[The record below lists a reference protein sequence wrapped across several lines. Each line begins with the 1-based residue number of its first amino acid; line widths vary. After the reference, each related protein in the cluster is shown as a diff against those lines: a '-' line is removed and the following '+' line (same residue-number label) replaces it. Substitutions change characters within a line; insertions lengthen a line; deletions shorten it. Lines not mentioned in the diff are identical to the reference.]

1 MEKLDGKT
9 MDLIQQNIDELKKL
23 FPEATTE
30 GKIDFDRLRLLLG
43 DEVETGKERYEFT
56 WPGKSDCIRLAQQQ
70 STGTLRPDKESSKD
84 WDTTQNLYIEGDNLE
99 VLRLLQKAY
108 HRKVKMVYIDPPYN
122 TGNDFIY
129 KDDFMDNIINYLR
142 LTNQTMKANPET
154 SGRYHSDWLNM
165 MYPRLKL
172 ARNLLREDGVIFIS
186 IDDNEVANLKVICD
200 EIFIEDNLL
209 GIIIWDLGTGT
220 TAGHFTRS
228 HEYIL
233 VYAKNKNN
241 LKNFDAIEDS
251 NIRHGALKKISR
263 ANPASDITFPAGIEY
278 EGSSA
283 EYSGEIGG
291 SEKQYILSE
300 KMVFEDGELKYPVTI
315 RAGWGMRNQVLS
327 WLDGKE
333 TFDSK
338 GQKVVK
344 FFFNRQ
350 GILWYEKERG
360 TYNPKTVIS
369 DLANTKNGSKDLANI
384 FGESILDYPKPIELI
399 KYLLILVTND
409 DDIILDFFSGSSTAA
424 HAVMQLNAD
433 DEANRKF
440 IMVQLPE
447 PCSEDT
453 EAYKA
458 GFPNICEIGKERI
471 RRAGEKIKEKNQDKE
486 GIENLDIGFRVF
498 KLDTSNLKAWD
509 PEVEEL
515 EETLKGFVEP
525 IKEDR
530 SQEDLLFE
538 IMLKYGVD
546 LTMPIEEISI
556 KGKKAYCIG
565 LGYMIVCLE
574 DGLTLD
580 VIEAIGTLKQS
591 GQEIARAV
599 FRDSGFTDDNVKTN
613 AVQLLRKFGI
623 EDFRTI

>member
-1 MEKLDGKT
+1 MPTGNSARTAYLHCIKL
-9 MDLIQQNIDELKKL
+9 
-23 FPEATTE
+23 
-30 GKIDFDRLRLLLG
+30 
-43 DEVETGKERYEFT
+43 
-56 WPGKSDCIRLAQQQ
+56 
-70 STGTLRPDKESSKD
+70 GT
-84 WDTTQNLYIEGDNLE
+84 N
-99 VLRLLQKAY
+99 
-108 HRKVKMVYIDPPYN
+108 IDPPYN
-122 TGNDFIY
+122 TGGDFIY
-129 KDDFMDNIINYLR
+129 KDDFKDNVKNYKDKTDQAL
-142 LTNQTMKANPET
+142 KANPET
-154 SGRYHSDWLNM
+154 SGRYHTDWLNM
-165 MYPRLKL
+165 IYPRLKL
-172 ARNLLREDGVIFIS
+172 ARNLLREDGLIFIS
-186 IDDNEVANLKVICD
+186 IDDNEIANLKIICD

-209 GIIIWDLGTGT
+209 GIIVWDLGTGT

-233 VYAKNKNN
+233 VYGKNKNN

-291 SEKQYILSE
+291 SEKQYILSD
-300 KMVFEDGELKYPVTI
+300 KMVFEDGRLKYPVTL
-315 RAGWGMRNQVLS
+315 RAGWGMKNQVLS

-369 DLANTKNGSKDLANI
+369 DLANTKNGSQDLSVI
-384 FGESILDYPKPIELI
+384 LGKSILDYPKPLELI

-409 DDIILDFFSGSSTAA
+409 DDIILDFFSGSSTTA
-424 HAVMQLNAD
+424 HAVMQLNAE
-433 DEANRKF
+433 DEGQRKF

-447 PCSEDT
+447 RCIDDSE
-453 EAYKA
+453 A
-458 GFPNICEIGKERI
+458 GAMGYNNICEIGKERI
-471 RRAGEKIKEKNQDKE
+471 RRAGEKIKEENKNEE
-486 GIENLDIGFRVF
+486 GIDNLDIGFRVF
-498 KLDTSNLKAWD
+498 KLDTSNLKPWD

-515 EETLKGFVEP
+515 EDTLKGLVDP

-530 SQEDLLFE
+530 TQEDMLFE
-538 IMLKYGVD
+538 IMLKYGID
-546 LTMPIEEISI
+546 LTMPIEKINI
-556 KGKKAYCIG
+556 KGKIAYSIG

-591 GQEIARAV
+591 GQEIARVV
-599 FRDSGFTDDNVKTN
+599 FRDSGFADDNVKTN
-613 AVQLLRKFGI
+613 AVQLLKKFGI